1 MTFLH
6 LHADAETYCEL
17 ELKKVGMDVYCRH
30 PSFEVLMFS
39 WYLQGYTQ
47 GVRLDD
53 LYPRRT
59 LPDDFKTLL
68 LHPDVLIHAF
78 NAAFERYVLGYGFG
92 LWLPPEKFRCTMFH
106 AWHLGFSGG
115 LEDIGE
121 QIPIPQDKQK
131 LKEGKALMHKFSKP
145 APRNHK
151 VDRYTPENAP
161 EAYERYKVYCIQDT
175 EAEMEVDL
183 FCQRYPL
190 PESEQRVW
198 ELDQRINDRGLPVDR
213 QLVDAALKV
222 YHDEKKHLTQQLKT
236 LTDLENPNSVPQLMG
251 WFEHRGCRLPN
262 LQKDTITDYLKH
274 PIDSLSFPDIPSR
287 APDDPVIRA
296 LRLRQQAAR
305 TAGAKWEAYL
315 RATDWESGR
324 HRHAFSAYGAQRT
337 GRWSGRN
344 LQPHNLHTSPED
356 QELKVRA
363 LLTGSRELVA
373 ALFDNPMD
381 VVASC
386 IRAGITAPP
395 GKKLVVSDYHSIE
408 NVVLGYLSGCEY
420 INRINREG
428 LDPYRDFA
436 TYVFG
441 ILYDEVTKAQRKF
454 CKPPVLGCG
463 YQLSGP
469 TLVEYAAQ
477 YGVELTLKEAFKLVR
492 IWRKLCWEVKQ
503 MWEWFVENDA
513 RVIRGEI
520 SEALGYGV
528 RIWRDENFLFTTLLS
543 GRNLAYYRPAL
554 QPNTIKTVD
563 EDGNPRTFE
572 TMSMTYMGRDNKHQW
587 RRISTHGGKRTENVV
602 QALSSD
608 ILRYGLLRA
617 EECEEYEFYLDGHVH
632 DEIIGE
638 ADEHQTAKAAAMLN
652 KVMSEPLPWAP
663 GLQIRA
669 EGYIAE
675 RYRKE

>member
-1 MTFLH
+1 MAILH

-17 ELKKVGMDVYCRH
+17 DLRKVGMDVYCRH
-30 PSFEVLMFS
+30 SSFEVLMFS
-39 WYLQGYTQ
+39 WHLQDYTQ
-47 GVRLDD
+47 GVLFDN
-53 LYPRRT
+53 LYPRRP
-59 LPDDFKTLL
+59 LPRNLHNLL
-68 LHPDVLIHAF
+68 THPEVIIHAF
-78 NAAFERYVLGYGFG
+78 NAAFERYVLGYGFDI
-92 LWLPPEKFRCTMFH
+92 WLPPEKFRCTMYH

-115 LEDIGE
+115 LDDIGE
-121 QIPIPQDKQK
+121 QIPIPRDKQK
-131 LKEGKALMHKFSKP
+131 LKEGKRLLHKFSKP

-151 VDRYTPENAP
+151 VNRYTPENAP
-161 EAYERYKVYCIQDT
+161 EDWEKFKAYCVQDT

-222 YHDEKKHLTQQLKT
+222 YHDEKQHLTKQLKD
-236 LTDLENPNSVPQLMG
+236 LTKLENPNSVQQLLG
-251 WFEHRGCRLPN
+251 WLNQRGCPSPN
-262 LQKDTITDYLKH
+262 LQKDTIVDWLNH
-274 PIDSLSFPDIPSR
+274 DDIE
-287 APDDPVIRA
+287 DEVTRA

-315 RATDWESGR
+315 RATDWETGR
-324 HRHAFSAYGAQRT
+324 LRHAFSAYGAQRT

-344 LQPHNLHTSPED
+344 LQPHNMHASPED
-356 QELKVRA
+356 QDLKVRA
-363 LLTGSRELVA
+363 LLTRNRELVA
-373 ALFDNPMD
+373 ALFDNTMD

-386 IRAGITAPP
+386 IRAGVTAPP
-395 GKKLVVSDYHSIE
+395 SKKLVVSDYHSIE
-408 NVVLGYLSGCEY
+408 NVILGYLSGCEY

-436 TYVFG
+436 TYVFNVP
-441 ILYDEVTKAQRKF
+441 YDEVTKTQRKF

-469 TLVEYAAQ
+469 TLVDYAAK

-492 IWRKLCWEVKQ
+492 IWRELCWEVKQ
-503 MWEWFVENDA
+503 MWHWFIENDA
-513 RVIRGEI
+513 KVIRGEV

-554 QPNTIKTVD
+554 QPNIITTID

-572 TMSMTYMGRDNKHQW
+572 TLSMTYMGRDDKHQW
-587 RRISTHGGKRTENVV
+587 RRLSTHGGKRTENVV

-608 ILRYGLLRA
+608 VLRCGLLRA
-617 EECEEYEFYLDGHVH
+617 EEKGLEIDGHVH
-632 DEIIGE
+632 DEIIVEGYE
-638 ADEHQTAKAAAMLN
+638 DRADFRLELLN
-652 KVMSEPLPWAP
+652 DVMSEPIPWAP
-663 GLQIRA
+663 GLQLHA
-669 EGYIAE
+669 EGYVAD

>member
-1 MTFLH
+1 MTTLH
-6 LHADAETYCEL
+6 LHADAETYGEKDI
-17 ELKKVGMDVYCRH
+17 KKDGMDVYCRH

-39 WYLQGYTQ
+39 WHLQGYTH
-47 GVRLDD
+47 GVRIDD
-53 LYPRRT
+53 LYPRRA
-59 LPDDFKTLL
+59 LPDDLKALL
-68 LHPDVLIHAF
+68 LRPDILIHAF
-78 NAAFERYVLGYGFG
+78 NAAFERYVLGYGFDI
-92 LWLPPEKFRCTMFH
+92 WLPPEKFRCTMYH

-115 LEDIGE
+115 LNDIGE
-121 QIPIPQDKQK
+121 QMPIPRDKQK
-131 LKEGKALMHKFSKP
+131 LKEGKALMYKFSKP

-161 EAYERYKVYCIQDT
+161 EAYDRYKAYCIQDT
-175 EAEMEVDL
+175 EAEMAVDL

-222 YHDEKKHLTQQLKT
+222 YHDEKQHLTRQLKD
-236 LTDLENPNSVPQLMG
+236 LTELENPNSVQQLMG
-251 WFEHRGCRLPN
+251 WLEHRGCRLPN
-262 LQKDTITDYLKH
+262 LQKDTIVDWLKYN
-274 PIDSLSFPDIPSR
+274 DSAGVYS
-287 APDDPVIRA
+287 AEVVQA
-296 LRLRQQAAR
+296 LRLRQQVAR

-324 HRHAFSAYGAQRT
+324 HRHAFSAYGSQRT
-337 GRWSGRN
+337 GRWAGRG
-344 LQPHNLHTSPED
+344 LQPLNLHTSPED
-356 QELKVRA
+356 QDLKVRA
-363 LLTGSRELVA
+363 LLTGNREIVT
-373 ALFDNPMD
+373 ALFDNTMD

-395 GKKLVVSDYHSIE
+395 GKKLMVSDYHSIE
-408 NVVLGYLSGCEY
+408 NVVLGYLSGCES
-420 INRINREG
+420 INHINREG

-441 ILYDEVTKAQRKF
+441 VSYDEVTKVQRKF

-492 IWRKLCWEVKQ
+492 IWRKLCWEVPQ
-503 MWEWFVENDA
+503 MWKWFIENDA

-554 QPNTIKTVD
+554 LPNTIKTID

-572 TMSMTYMGRDNKHQW
+572 TMSMTYMGRDIKHQW

-617 EECEEYEFYLDGHVH
+617 DESGLEINGHVH

-638 ADEHQTAKAAAMLN
+638 DSVRGIGTSFRSLTN
-652 KVMSEPLPWAP
+652 IMSEPLPWAP

-669 EGYIAE
+669 EGYVAK

>member
-1 MTFLH
+1 MTILH

-17 ELKKVGMDVYCRH
+17 DLTKVGMDVYCRH

-39 WYLQGYTQ
+39 WHLRGYTQ

-121 QIPIPQDKQK
+121 QIPIPRDKQK

-145 APRNHK
+145 APEKHK

-161 EAYERYKVYCIQDT
+161 EAYDHYKAYCIQDT
-175 EAEMEVDL
+175 EAEMEVNL

-190 PESEQRVW
+190 PGSEQRVW

-213 QLVDAALKV
+213 QLIDAALKV
-222 YHDEKKHLTQQLKT
+222 YHDEKRHLTKQLKD
-236 LTDLENPNSVPQLMG
+236 LTKLENPNSIQQFMDWLKR
-251 WFEHRGCRLPN
+251 RGCPLPN
-262 LQKDTITDYLKH
+262 LQKDTITDWLNH
-274 PIDSLSFPDIPSR
+274 DETN
-287 APDDPVIRA
+287 DDVTQA
-296 LRLRQQAAR
+296 LRLRQQTAR
-305 TAGAKWEAYL
+305 TAGAKWEAFL
-315 RATDWESGR
+315 RATDWKSSR
-324 HRHAFSAYGAQRT
+324 LRHAFSAYGAQRT
-337 GRWSGRN
+337 GRWAGRG

-356 QELKVRA
+356 QDLKVRA
-363 LLTGSRELVA
+363 LLTGNRELVT
-373 ALFDNPMD
+373 ALFDNTMD

-386 IRAGITAPP
+386 IRAGIAAPL

-436 TYVFG
+436 TYIFG

-469 TLVEYAAQ
+469 TLVEYAKQ
-477 YGVELTLKEAFKLVR
+477 YGVDLTLKEAFKLVR

-503 MWEWFVENDA
+503 MWQWFVENDA
-513 RVIRGEI
+513 KVIRGEV

-554 QPNTIKTVD
+554 QPNTINTID
-563 EDGNPRTFE
+563 EEGNPRTFE
-572 TMSMTYMGRDNKHQW
+572 TMSMTYMGQNSKHQW
-587 RRISTHGGKRTENVV
+587 VRLSTHGGKRTENVV

-608 ILRYGLLRA
+608 ILRYGLLRT
-617 EECEEYEFYLDGHVH
+617 EERGLELNGHVH
-632 DEIIGE
+632 DEIITEVLSDYDLRNLGIL
-638 ADEHQTAKAAAMLN
+638 KAI
-652 KVMSEPLPWAP
+652 MSETPPWAP

-669 EGYIAE
+669 EGYVAE